1 VSLGCLGLGVSAGL
15 VRTKEQTASLAAMG
29 RRALLARATDLSLL
43 VRCRRGLVEHDIDL
57 LVLVATADVHS
68 DKVALVR
75 VLVVL
80 PSKARFADRVEAG
93 EGREALV
100 VKHLH
105 ARRTDLK

>member
-1 VSLGCLGLGVSAGL
+1 VSLGRLGLGVSAGL
-15 VRTKEQTASLAAMG
+15 VRAQQEAAGLAAMG
-29 RRALLARATDLSLL
+29 RRALLARAADLLLL

-57 LVLVATADVHS
+57 LVLVATTDSQS
-68 DKVALVR
+68 DKVALVP

-80 PSKARFADRVEAG
+80 CRKTRFADRVEAG

-105 ARRTDLK
+105 A